1 LYECVCVCVYVCV
14 CGEDGAGRRLLSLS
28 LLLSLARALSLT
40 PSHTLSPFLSLS
52 LALSLARAL
61 SFCKFFNLL
70 FFSHSRSPAR
80 PLGRSSLPPTL
91 NHSSARS
98 QTIVS
103 SSIGSVLFILMSGL
117 LLYKL
122 LSEPKMRN
130 IQYQVSAPGRDS
142 ATQPRPSQRT
152 RYDSGRCGLE
162 SLSGAL
168 RRSSLYSIALSYYEQ
183 FSCPLQSSGKKSSIH
198 FAFPRVCSHAQ
209 RDKDDDYSVYS
220 CFFMETARN
229 SDLSDGG
236 ERGERGE
243 CGECKEL
250 PEPMKHEPTARGE

>member
-1 LYECVCVCVYVCV
+1 MLYECVCVCVYVCV

-28 LLLSLARALSLT
+28 LLLSLSRAFSLT

-168 RRSSLYSIALSYYEQ
+168 RPSIVSLYRIMNS
-183 FSCPLQSSGKKSSIH
+183 
-198 FAFPRVCSHAQ
+198 FPAP
-209 RDKDDDYSVYS
+209 YSPQ
-220 CFFMETARN
+220 ARN
-229 SDLSDGG
+229 LVFILHSHGFA
-236 ERGERGE
+236 
-243 CGECKEL
+243 
-250 PEPMKHEPTARGE
+250 PMLNEIKMMIILFIPASLW